1 VDKQQQGWSEQQ
13 NALAEFGQFAL
24 SCLDLD
30 LILQRACE
38 LVARGLQTPI
48 AKIMQTIPGSDEL
61 LIRIVVGLPLDIAVA
76 GVTKVPGGRGSAA
89 GYALLEGEPV
99 ISHIPTESRFE
110 VSEVV
115 RRSHAVVSA
124 NVLIG
129 GANAAFGTL
138 EVDSLTER
146 TFTPSDISFLRSY
159 ANLLA
164 AAMDRHKAHRER
176 VAAAEERA
184 VLLRELQHRTQNDMA
199 IITSMLRMEAR
210 RAKRSETR
218 RRLESVGQRVEV
230 LALVYRRLYLTGS
243 ADAVNLAN
251 YLDELV
257 KRRFLM
263 HGFEKDDTVR
273 LELRL
278 AAIEVDHSQAVAVG
292 LIVNELVTN
301 SLKYAF
307 PLRRGT
313 VSVLLEHVEPGTARL
328 TVADDG
334 IGMPADQV
342 RGHGLG
348 LELAPVLAKMAHGE
362 FMMEQRGVGTAGI
375 LTFTVPNP
383 PGDGRNSPRGTQQD
397 IARPM

>member
-13 NALAEFGQFAL
+13 DALAEFGQFAL
-24 SCLDLD
+24 SSLDLD

-38 LVARGLQTPI
+38 LVARGLQAPI
-48 AKIMQTIPGSDEL
+48 AKILQTVPGSDDL
-61 LIRIVVGLPLDIAVA
+61 LIRAAVGLPPEIAVA
-76 GVTKVPGGRGSAA
+76 GVTTVPGGRGSAA

-99 ISHIPTESRFE
+99 ISHIPTETRFE
-110 VSEVV
+110 PSEVV
-115 RRSHAVVSA
+115 RRSHVVVSA

-129 GANAAFGTL
+129 GAGEPFGTL
-138 EVDSLTER
+138 EVDTLSER
-146 TFTPSDISFLRSY
+146 IFTQSDISFLRNY

-164 AAMDRHKAHRER
+164 AAVDRHKAHRER
-176 VAAAEERA
+176 VVSAEERA

-210 RAKRSETR
+210 RAKRAETR

-230 LALVYRRLYLTGS
+230 LSLVYRRLYLTGA
-243 ADAVNLAN
+243 ADAVNLAT
-251 YLDELV
+251 YLDELA

-263 HGFEKDDTVR
+263 HGLERDDTVK
-273 LELRL
+273 LDLTL
-278 AAIEVDHSQAVAVG
+278 TPIEVDHSQAVAVG

-313 VSVLLEHVEPGTARL
+313 VSVALEHVEPGRARL
-328 TVADDG
+328 TIADDG

-342 RGHGLG
+342 RGHGIG
-348 LELAPVLAKMAHGE
+348 LELAPVLAKMARGE
-362 FMMEQRGVGTAGI
+362 FTMEQRSVGTAGI
-375 LTFTVPNP
+375 LIFSVPDLTRTSTRSRSGP
-383 PGDGRNSPRGTQQD
+383 PP
-397 IARPM
+397 

>member
-13 NALAEFGQFAL
+13 DALAEFGRFAL
-24 SCLDLD
+24 SSLDLD

-38 LVARGLQTPI
+38 LVARGLQIPI
-48 AKIMQTIPGSDEL
+48 AKILHTLPESDEL
-61 LIRIVVGLPLDIAVA
+61 LIRAAVGLPPGIAVT

-89 GYALLEGEPV
+89 GYALLEGEPI
-99 ISHIPTESRFE
+99 ISHIPTENRFE

-115 RRSHAVVSA
+115 RRSHVVVSA

-129 GANAAFGTL
+129 GENEAFGTL
-138 EVDSLTER
+138 EVDTVTER
-146 TFTPSDISFLRSY
+146 TFTPSDISFLRNY

-164 AAMDRHKAHRER
+164 AAVERHKAHRER
-176 VAAAEERA
+176 LAAAEERT
-184 VLLRELQHRTQNDMA
+184 VLLRELQHRAQNDMA
-199 IITSMLRMEAR
+199 IITSLLRMEAR
-210 RAKRSETR
+210 RAKRAETR

-230 LALVYRRLYLTGS
+230 LALVYRRLYLTGA

-263 HGFEKDDTVR
+263 HGLEGDDTVK
-273 LELRL
+273 LELQL

-313 VSVLLEHVEPGTARL
+313 VSVTLERVEPVKARL

-342 RGHGLG
+342 RGHGIG
-348 LELAPVLAKMAHGE
+348 LELAPVLARMAHGE
-362 FMMEQRGVGTAGI
+362 FDMEQRSIGTAGVLI
-375 LTFTVPNP
+375 FSVPNP
-383 PGDGRNSPRGTQQD
+383 SDDAGKPH
-397 IARPM
+397 

>member
-13 NALAEFGQFAL
+13 DALAEFGQFAL
-24 SCLDLD
+24 SSVDLD

-48 AKIMQTIPGSDEL
+48 AKIMQTISGSDDL
-61 LIRIVVGLPLDIAVA
+61 LIRAAVGLPPDIAVA
-76 GVTKVPGGRGSAA
+76 GVTTVPGGRGSAA
-89 GYALLEGEPV
+89 GYALLEGEPI
-99 ISHIPTESRFE
+99 ISHIPIETRFE

-115 RRSHAVVSA
+115 RRAHVVVSA

-129 GANAAFGTL
+129 GASEAFGTL
-138 EVDSLTER
+138 EVDTLTER
-146 TFTPSDISFLRSY
+146 TFTQSDISFLRSY

-164 AAMDRHKAHRER
+164 AAVDRHKAHRER
-176 VAAAEERA
+176 VAAAEERS

-230 LALVYRRLYLTGS
+230 LSLVYRRLYLTGI
-243 ADAVNLAN
+243 ADAVNLAT

-263 HGFEKDDTVR
+263 HGLERDDTVK
-273 LELRL
+273 LDL
-278 AAIEVDHSQAVAVG
+278 ALDAIEVDHSQAVAVG

-313 VSVLLEHVEPGTARL
+313 VSVSLERIEPGRACL
-328 TVADDG
+328 TIADDG
-334 IGMPADQV
+334 IGMPADQI
-342 RGHGLG
+342 RGHGIG

-362 FMMEQRGVGTAGI
+362 FNMEQRSVGMAGI
-375 LTFTVPNP
+375 LTFSVPNSS
-383 PGDGRNSPRGTQQD
+383 D
-397 IARPM
+397 

>member
-1 VDKQQQGWSEQQ
+1 LNNQHQGWSEQQ
-13 NALAEFGQFAL
+13 AVLAEFGQFAL

-38 LVARGLQTPI
+38 LVARGLQVPI
-48 AKIMQTIPGSDEL
+48 AKILQAVSGGSEL
-61 LIRIVVGLPLDIAVA
+61 LIRAAVGLPPDIAAA
-76 GVTKVPGGRGSAA
+76 GVTKVPGDHRSAA
-89 GYALLEGEPV
+89 GYALGEGEPV
-99 ISHIPTESRFE
+99 ISHIPTETRFE

-115 RRSHAVVSA
+115 RRAHVVVSA

-129 GANAAFGTL
+129 GAGKPFGTL
-138 EVDSLTER
+138 EVDALEER
-146 TFTPSDISFLRSY
+146 TFTPSDISFLRNY

-164 AAMDRHKAHRER
+164 AAVDRHRTHREL
-176 VAAAEERA
+176 AAASEERA

-230 LALVYRRLYLTGS
+230 LALVYRRLYVTG
-243 ADAVNLAN
+243 ATDTVNLGN

-263 HGFEKDDTVR
+263 HGLDMDDAVR
-273 LELRL
+273 LDLQL
-278 AAIEVDHSQAVAVG
+278 AAIQVDHSQAVAVG

-307 PLRRGT
+307 PLRRGM
-313 VSVLLEHVEPGTARL
+313 VSVSLERVEPGKARL
-328 TVADDG
+328 VVADDG
-334 IGMPADQV
+334 IGMPTAQI
-342 RGHGLG
+342 RGHGIG
-348 LELAPVLAKMAHGE
+348 LELTPMLAKMAHGE
-362 FMMEQRGVGTAGI
+362 FHMEQRSVGTAGV
-375 LTFTVPNP
+375 LTFSVPVDAQA
-383 PGDGRNSPRGTQQD
+383 DGAGNDHGPD
-397 IARPM
+397 C

>member
-13 NALAEFGQFAL
+13 DALAEFGQFAL
-24 SCLDLD
+24 SSLDLD

-48 AKIMQTIPGSDEL
+48 AKIMQTVPGRDDL
-61 LIRIVVGLPLDIAVA
+61 LIRAAIGLPPDIAVA
-76 GVTKVPGGRGSAA
+76 GVTTVPGGRGSAA

-99 ISHIPTESRFE
+99 ISHIPTETRFQ

-115 RRSHAVVSA
+115 RRSHVIVSA

-129 GANAAFGTL
+129 GASEAFGTL
-138 EVDSLTER
+138 EVDTLTER
-146 TFTPSDISFLRSY
+146 VFTTPDISFLRNY

-164 AAMDRHKAHRER
+164 AAVDRHKAHRER
-176 VAAAEERA
+176 VASADERA

-210 RAKRSETR
+210 RAKRAETR

-230 LALVYRRLYLTGS
+230 LSLVYRRLYLTGA
-243 ADAVNLAN
+243 ADAVNLAT

-263 HGFEKDDTVR
+263 HGLERDDTVK
-273 LELRL
+273 LDL
-278 AAIEVDHSQAVAVG
+278 ALAPIDVDHSQAVAVG

-307 PLRRGT
+307 PLRQGT
-313 VSVLLEHVEPGTARL
+313 VSVMLEHVEPGRARL
-328 TVADDG
+328 TIADDG

-342 RGHGLG
+342 RGHGIG
-348 LELAPVLAKMAHGE
+348 LELAPVLAKMARGE
-362 FMMEQRGVGTAGI
+362 FTMEQRSVGTAGI
-375 LTFTVPNP
+375 LIFSVPDP
-383 PGDGRNSPRGTQQD
+383 SHDGGKPR
-397 IARPM
+397 